1 MSVKTMSFNIEG
13 LFSPP
18 KTLNYYYCSLHKSLC
33 LCFTCHGFGPIVQ
46 IFFVTTC
53 NDFCLQI
60 LSSSCHQRFI
70 NLENFLIFAF
80 SKQTYWIFLAT
91 SDLLIALT
99 QLEKWM
105 KTWTTA
111 TKLFNLWQAV
121 TSRGVS
127 RIFFNGVAGGMAKK
141 SVRWGGTGAVLLTFS
156 KCRKSSTNI

>member
-127 RIFFNGVAGGMAKK
+127 RIFLMGWLGAWQKNQSGGVGRGQ
-141 SVRWGGTGAVLLTFS
+141 F
-156 KCRKSSTNI
+156 C

>member
-13 LFSPP
+13 LFPP
-18 KTLNYYYCSLHKSLC
+18 PQDTELLLLQSSKVSMPLLYLPWFWSNCAN
-33 LCFTCHGFGPIVQ
+33 
-46 IFFVTTC
+46 FFVTTC

-70 NLENFLIFAF
+70 NLENFLI
-80 SKQTYWIFLAT
+80 YWIFLAT